1 MMSARVTDSPTRNVC
16 SRRYP
21 SSTFN
26 AFCTEAIAASSF
38 CTLQLTSSTDRQS
51 CHHCALTCAPF
62 VKHDH
67 FFRTLRSILTNF
79 RSAPFGHVESGWGIQ
94 EDTARSTEVHQSL
107 W

>member
-38 CTLQLTSSTDRQS
+38 CTSQLNSSTD
-51 CHHCALTCAPF
+51 CNIWHHYVLTCVPF
-62 VKHDH
+62 VRHDH
-67 FFRTLRSILTNF
+67 VFMILSSIDTLEKHTFWSCGKWL
-79 RSAPFGHVESGWGIQ
+79 G
-94 EDTARSTEVHQSL
+94 
-107 W
+107 